1 MAKTYNIK
9 KMVLVEQEVQMDGT
23 LEEIIAYNVT
33 RLRKIKGWNQED
45 LSQKIDL
52 SRASISNIEVGRH
65 SITLKNLEKLCEVFG
80 CSSSDILPF

>member
-1 MAKTYNIK
+1 MAKTYNFK
-9 KMVLVEQEVQMDGT
+9 KTLLVEQEVQMDGT

-45 LSQKIDL
+45 LSERIDL

-65 SITLKNLEKLCEVFG
+65 SITMKNLEKLCEVFG